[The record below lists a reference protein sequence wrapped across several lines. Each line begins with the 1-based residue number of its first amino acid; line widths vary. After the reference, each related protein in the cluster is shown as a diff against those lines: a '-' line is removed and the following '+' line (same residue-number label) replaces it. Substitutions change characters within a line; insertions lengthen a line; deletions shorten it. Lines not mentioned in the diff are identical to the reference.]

1 MRQVRSLGIVS
12 SYRFVHAAEH
22 FYWFICTFS
31 VHLPQSFTHF
41 TYGWTSESDLRP
53 QMLFIS
59 HSISLYQRNA
69 ANVSSGHV
77 KLTNTHGM
85 FRAER
90 CQICHHSG
98 IYNNSQHR
106 RKFPNEWRD
115 PENTWPLRLRMID
128 VCQITFV
135 CNCDHL
141 DVFQGVPGPVGNK
154 GPKGRQV
161 NSLYKH

>member
-1 MRQVRSLGIVS
+1 MQQNIFTDSFVRFL
-12 SYRFVHAAEH
+12 YTCPKA
-22 FYWFICTFS
+22 
-31 VHLPQSFTHF
+31 SFTRF
-41 TYGWTSESDLRP
+41 TYWWTSRTDCRP

-59 HSISLYQRNA
+59 HSISLNMHNA
-69 ANVSSGHV
+69 ANASSGHV

-85 FRAER
+85 IRAER

-115 PENTWPLRLRMID
+115 PENTQDSVQIDDTPRLRMID
-128 VCQITFV
+128 VCQIRFV

-141 DVFQGVPGPVGNK
+141 DVFQGIPGPVGIK
-154 GPKGRQV
+154 GPKGRPV
-161 NSLYKH
+161 NTPFLYKH